1 MPSIFTRTQY
11 NVSEHALRTCA
22 SFCIW
27 TLAWLVE
34 SFMGEYLHCCM
45 DASRLGK
52 CYIASLDSGTM
63 LCRIGKQ
70 EMLLTDG
77 VEGDA

>member
-1 MPSIFTRTQY
+1 
-11 NVSEHALRTCA
+11 
-22 SFCIW
+22 
-27 TLAWLVE
+27 
-34 SFMGEYLHCCM
+34 MGEYLHCCM

-70 EMLLTDG
+70 EILLTDG